1 MDRKLNS
8 QLNLN
13 LHRRLYPRLTLQFMR
28 ACIALGLVFL
38 MTQAATAAQNFPADL
53 PTFACEIK
61 PLTRSG
67 LKIAKANRERFAKL
81 CLACIEDECAMR
93 IWPAGYEERETL
105 CRNTYC
111 LPKKVRRM
119 AFSEGYN
126 MNYRYRYQVSA
137 DGVTTVIDGEYL
149 EGEPKGV
156 TGKKTKIEHREMLNK
171 LVSRV
176 EYEPIVI
183 EGRAKALINLE
194 TFWKIGVDYEK

>member
-13 LHRRLYPRLTLQFMR
+13 LHRRLHPRLTLQFMR
-28 ACIALGLVFL
+28 ACLALGLVFL

-126 MNYRYRYQVSA
+126 MNYRYRYKVSA

-156 TGKKTKIEHREMLNK
+156 TGNKTKIEHR
-171 LVSRV
+171 
-176 EYEPIVI
+176 
-183 EGRAKALINLE
+183 
-194 TFWKIGVDYEK
+194 